1 VNWES
6 WLLPNLSLRLK
17 FFFVN
22 IIDKCSELGY
32 EMQLRF
38 VGFSSQDKKIL
49 SQSIGAHSAK
59 SGLQGGLSNNSTKI
73 ALSVV
78 QYKSRQFQRFTS
90 NCVKHIVNDKSMGGA
105 LF

>member
-49 SQSIGAHSAK
+49 SQ
-59 SGLQGGLSNNSTKI
+59 
-73 ALSVV
+73 
-78 QYKSRQFQRFTS
+78 TS
-90 NCVKHIVNDKSMGGA
+90 
-105 LF
+105 